1 MAASPPRLRRLAL
14 ALAAV
19 ATGVAIGAAFHLL
32 DFAAGPRVGGPF
44 SLVDHDGRRVSE
56 ASYRGSA
63 LAIFFGFTH
72 CPDVCPAALARMAEL
87 LDALGPD
94 AARLQPLFVTVDP
107 ARDTPAVLKDHVAH
121 FSPRIVGLSGSEA
134 EIAAMAKA
142 WRAYY
147 RVQGD
152 PRTNPGYLVDHSA
165 FVYVMDAQ
173 GRFVGTYGPDASL
186 DAALRLV
193 RRAL

>member
-1 MAASPPRLRRLAL
+1 MSEAIAEPNPQVKEAPLFAHLNL
-14 ALAAV
+14 DLAA
-19 ATGVAIGAAFHLL
+19 ANAKL
-32 DFAAGPRVGGPF
+32 
-44 SLVDHDGRRVSE
+44 E
-56 ASYRGSA
+56 EGSA
-63 LAIFFGFTH
+63 E
-72 CPDVCPAALARMAEL
+72 DR
-87 LDALGPD
+87 
-94 AARLQPLFVTVDP
+94 
-107 ARDTPAVLKDHVAH
+107 VAWGLEH
-121 FSPRIVGLSGSEA
+121 FSPRIVGLTGSEA

-152 PRTNPGYLVDHSA
+152 PRANPAYLVDHSA

-173 GRFVGTYGPDASL
+173 GRFVGTFGPDTPL

>member
-1 MAASPPRLRRLAL
+1 MGASPSRLRRLAL

-32 DFAAGPRVGGPF
+32 DLPAGPRVGGSF
-44 SLVDHDGRRVSE
+44 SLVDHDGRRVTE
-56 ASYRGSA
+56 ANYRGRA
-63 LAIFFGFTH
+63 LAVFFGFTH
-72 CPDVCPAALARMAEL
+72 CPDVCPAALARMAEM

-94 AARLQPLFVTVDP
+94 AERLQPLFVTVDP
-107 ARDTPAVLKDHVAH
+107 ARDTPAALRDYVAH
-121 FSPRIVGLSGSEA
+121 FSPRIVGLSGSDA

-147 RVQGD
+147 RAQGPARGGQD
-152 PRTNPGYLVDHSA
+152 YLVDHSA

-173 GRFVGTYGPDASL
+173 GRFVGTFGPDASL
-186 DAALRLV
+186 EAALRLV

>member
-1 MAASPPRLRRLAL
+1 MAAPRPRRIAL

-19 ATGVAIGAAFHLL
+19 AIGVAIGALL
-32 DFAAGPRVGGPF
+32 QSTDFAAAPRVGGHF
-44 SLVDHDGRRVSE
+44 SLVDHDGRRVSDE
-56 ASYRGSA
+56 SYRGRV
-63 LAIFFGFTH
+63 LVVFFGFTH
-72 CPDVCPAALARMAEL
+72 CPDICPAALARVAGL

-107 ARDTPAVLKDHVAH
+107 ARDTPAALKDYVAH
-121 FSPRIVGLSGSEA
+121 FSPRIVGLTGSEA
-134 EIAAMAKA
+134 EVAAIAKA
-142 WRAYY
+142 YRVHY

-152 PRTNPGYLVDHSA
+152 PRANPFYLVDHSA

-173 GRFVGTYGPDASL
+173 GRFVGTFGPDAAP

>member
-1 MAASPPRLRRLAL
+1 MQRRSICQIVLGIAL
-14 ALAAV
+14 ASAIAACGP
-19 ATGVAIGAAFHLL
+19 ANAPFNSIDITGADYAK
-32 DFAAGPRVGGPF
+32 DFRLTDSLGQPR
-44 SLVDHDGRRVSE
+44 SLQE
-56 ASYRGSA
+56 FRGK
-63 LAIFFGFTH
+63 LVVVFFGYTQ
-72 CPDVCPAALARMAEL
+72 CPDVCPTTLATMAEVMKQ
-87 LDALGPD
+87 LGD
-94 AARLQPLFVTVDP
+94 AAQRVQVIFVTVDP

-121 FSPRIVGLSGSEA
+121 FSPRIVGLTGSEA

-173 GRFVGTYGPDASL
+173 GRFVGTFGPDASL